1 MEDEK
6 NLISLKDAAKI
17 SGYSAD
23 YIGQLIR
30 AGKIPGKQV
39 CCTVAWMTTA
49 DAIMAY
55 KNKGN
60 ANAKLSLKEKF
71 QNQGRMM
78 VMEMDIIK
86 LFFKTF
92 KYSLPLLLAVFIIF
106 LSLGF
111 FTAYLIG
118 QKTNLNSSTANKNLQ
133 NSQTMVF

>member
-49 DAIMAY
+49 DAVMAY

-71 QNQGRMM
+71 QNQSRMM

-92 KYSLPLLLAVFIIF
+92 RYSLPLLLAVFIIF

-118 QKTNLNSSTANKNLQ
+118 QKTNLNSSTTNKNLQ

>member
-1 MEDEK
+1 VKDEK

-49 DAIMAY
+49 DAVTAY

-60 ANAKLSLKEKF
+60 ADAKLSIKEKLA
-71 QNQGRMM
+71 NQARMV
-78 VMEMDIIK
+78 VMEFDIIK

-92 KYSLPLLLAVFIIF
+92 KHSLPLLLVIFISFI
-106 LSLGF
+106 SISF
-111 FTAYLIG
+111 FVVYLIG
-118 QKTNLNSSTANKNLQ
+118 AKTNVNSKSINNSSRSGMT
-133 NSQTMVF
+133 F